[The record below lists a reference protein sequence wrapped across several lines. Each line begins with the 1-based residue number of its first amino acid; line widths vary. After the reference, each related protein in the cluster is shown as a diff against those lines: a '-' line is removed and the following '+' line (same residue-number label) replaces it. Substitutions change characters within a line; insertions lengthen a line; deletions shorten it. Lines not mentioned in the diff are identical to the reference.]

1 MFSKSI
7 QDRETPMIIGV
18 PKEIHP
24 GERRVAMVPSTIG
37 QMKKLGYEVII
48 EKGAGILAN
57 FPDNLYQDA
66 GADLILFRRQ
76 DGAFLGSVDIAINK
90 AVSAVMIPYPTRV
103 IGDLAYGKD
112 GNPGRVPGI
121 STVDFLVPFAGGL
134 PIRTESGHLIGAIGI
149 SGASSDQD
157 EECAQAAIDAVQ
169 DYLK

>member
-1 MFSKSI
+1 MIVFSVNTSI
-7 QDRETPMIIGV
+7 ALENKPVMDLTL
-18 PKEIHP
+18 
-24 GERRVAMVPSTIG
+24 A
-37 QMKKLGYEVII
+37 KKLADACEAKKATTDWRPLNIAIV
-48 EKGAGILAN
+48 
-57 FPDNLYQDA
+57 DA

>member
-1 MFSKSI
+1 MRLFSWLL
-7 QDRETPMIIGV
+7 TIILGLILIS
-18 PKEIHP
+18 K
-24 GERRVAMVPSTIG
+24 VAFALEVKPVMDLSLA
-37 QMKKLGYEVII
+37 KKMADACEAKKATTDWRPLNIAIV
-48 EKGAGILAN
+48 
-57 FPDNLYQDA
+57 DA